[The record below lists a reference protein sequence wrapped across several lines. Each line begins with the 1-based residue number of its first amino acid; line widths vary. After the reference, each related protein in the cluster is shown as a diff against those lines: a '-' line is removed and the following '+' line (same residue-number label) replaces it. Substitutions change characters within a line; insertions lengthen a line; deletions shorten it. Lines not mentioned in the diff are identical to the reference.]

1 MKKNIKRL
9 HDSLYLKE
17 NRYDKSKES
26 FKFLINLLKK
36 KIKKNKRYSLI
47 DVGCAN
53 GELIFQLE
61 KNFKN
66 LDITGLDVRKDLIDK
81 AKKNVSKNVKF
92 LKKNI
97 FINQKLPK
105 FDFVVCSGVIAITDD
120 PKIFFK
126 NFLKMLTKKGSIYLF
141 HHFNKFNFNVF
152 IKYQDLKKPNYLQ
165 SGWNIFSLNYIKEF
179 FHNKKIKT
187 YQFLINNKINMN
199 KIDPIR
205 TWTVKINKKNY
216 FTNGLGLL
224 LDQYWIR
231 IDN

>member
-1 MKKNIKRL
+1 
-9 HDSLYLKE
+9 
-17 NRYDKSKES
+17 
-26 FKFLINLLKK
+26 
-36 KIKKNKRYSLI
+36 
-47 DVGCAN
+47 
-53 GELIFQLE
+53 
-61 KNFKN
+61 
-66 LDITGLDVRKDLIDK
+66 
-81 AKKNVSKNVKF
+81 
-92 LKKNI
+92 
-97 FINQKLPK
+97 
-105 FDFVVCSGVIAITDD
+105 
-120 PKIFFK
+120 
-126 NFLKMLTKKGSIYLF
+126 MLTKKGSIYLF